1 MKKPAV
7 VPPLS
12 PSDNTPSAQK
22 ENPQPE
28 NPAPENPDSFPDL
41 SALRLSQN
49 FLETGGA
56 KKILTTVPV
65 RKPRPQDFVRVHPDA
80 AYREPFAIIEL
91 KDDREHYLVTA
102 PIAAALPSEIV
113 TVMLYTTINRQRVV
127 ALWPVRL
134 PASDGRVLEWHRSAQ
149 EAAEHAM
156 QDWIRIKSNMSL
168 GAYEITKARPGLS
181 DPEWPTEYSFH
192 DLLKIAFRDRIV
204 RSFDHPVLKRLRG
217 EC

>member
-28 NPAPENPDSFPDL
+28 KPAPENPDSFPDL

-56 KKILTTVPV
+56 KKLLTTVPV
-65 RKPRPQDFVRVHPDA
+65 RKPGKQDFVRVHPA
-80 AYREPFAIIEL
+80 PEFREPFAVIIL
-91 KDDREHYLVTA
+91 ADDNERYLVTA
-102 PIAAALPSEIV
+102 QIAAALPAEIA
-113 TVMLYTTINRQRVV
+113 TEMFYTAINRQRVLF
-127 ALWPVRL
+127 LWPVRL
-134 PASDGRVLEWHRSAQ
+134 PSSDGREIEWHRSAR
-149 EAAEHAM
+149 EAAERAM
-156 QDWIRIKSNMSL
+156 HCWIRVQSNRSL
-168 GAYEITKARPGLS
+168 GAYEMTEAPGQIP
-181 DPEWPTEYSFH
+181 DPEWPTEYTFR
-192 DLLKIAFRDRIV
+192 DLLKIAFRDRII
-204 RSFDHPVLKRLRG
+204 SNFDHAVLKRLRG

>member
-28 NPAPENPDSFPDL
+28 KPAPENPDSFPDL

-65 RKPRPQDFVRVHPDA
+65 RKPRPQDFRA
-80 AYREPFAIIEL
+80 RASGCG
-91 KDDREHYLVTA
+91 
-102 PIAAALPSEIV
+102 LP
-113 TVMLYTTINRQRVV
+113 
-127 ALWPVRL
+127 
-134 PASDGRVLEWHRSAQ
+134 
-149 EAAEHAM
+149 
-156 QDWIRIKSNMSL
+156 
-168 GAYEITKARPGLS
+168 
-181 DPEWPTEYSFH
+181 
-192 DLLKIAFRDRIV
+192 
-204 RSFDHPVLKRLRG
+204 
-217 EC
+217 

>member
-1 MKKPAV
+1 MGAR
-7 VPPLS
+7 
-12 PSDNTPSAQK
+12 K
-22 ENPQPE
+22 ENPQP
-28 NPAPENPDSFPDL
+28 NKPAAETTDQFPDL
-41 SALRLSQN
+41 SALRLSQD

-80 AYREPFAIIEL
+80 SYREPFAVIEL

-102 PIAAALPSEIV
+102 PIAAALPAEIV

-134 PASDGRVLEWHRSAQ
+134 PATDGRVLEWHRSAQ
-149 EAAEHAM
+149 EHAERAM
-156 QDWIRIKSNMSL
+156 QCWIRIKANMSL
-168 GAYEITKARPGLS
+168 GAYEATEAPPGIP

-192 DLLKIAFRDRIV
+192 DLLRIAFRDRIIN
-204 RSFDHPVLKRLRG
+204 SFDHAVLKRLRG